1 MSEKF
6 VQVVLVQVETSRSKL
21 FYAAGVAAYAMTV
34 CMWSLISP
42 DQHLPTPL
50 FFFKALTL
58 ISTGYWGLVPFAVFT
73 YRIGKKHGL
82 IVGFLVWVAFSAIA
96 RLVYQQESDTTWG
109 IALNSITMLS
119 VIGSVLGLALA
130 LNTGTIKD

>member
-58 ISTGYWGLVPFAVFT
+58 ILTGYWGAIPFAVLN

-82 IVGFLVWVAFSAIA
+82 IVVFFVWLAFSAIA
-96 RLVYQQESDTTWG
+96 KIFYQQESDTTWS
-109 IALNSITMLS
+109 IVLNSVTILS
-119 VIGSVLGLALA
+119 VVGSLLGLALA
-130 LNTGTIKD
+130 LNTSTIED

>member
-6 VQVVLVQVETSRSKL
+6 FRIALVLVETPRSK
-21 FYAAGVAAYAMTV
+21 FFHAAGIAAYVMTV